1 MEYFEDCERKKKL
14 VDYLEINK
22 FKVTRAGE
30 LVPKESYL
38 IKTGIRNGK
47 PWCDCILE
55 YIKQTDIVFLKELV
69 GLLEK
74 RRKDG
79 KDVIFITFG

>member
-1 MEYFEDCERKKKL
+1 M
-14 VDYLEINK
+14 DYLEINR
-22 FKVTRAGE
+22 FKVK

-55 YIKQTDIVFLKELV
+55 CIKQTDIVFLKELI

-74 RRKDG
+74 RRMDG
-79 KDVIFITFG
+79 KDVIFITFGGGLWLKAHIS